1 MDLKSIIVLV
11 GLCIGSFTLIAV
23 VIVYLRQKS
32 VGNGGVLLAIM
43 GLILIGGLSIWQ
55 QISIELPGDIKIVI
69 SSLQEEYQEL
79 SEEVSTIND
88 ENKSVLKSI
97 AMLEVELQKITF
109 DKSKVLNA
117 TEQIQQKTNSI
128 NSTVSD
134 LKFKLDA
141 KKIELK
147 KLTDKYQ

>member
-32 VGNGGVLLAIM
+32 VGNCGVLLAIM

>member
-11 GLCIGSFTLIAV
+11 GLCVGSFTLIAV

-43 GLILIGGLSIWQ
+43 GVVLIGGLSIWQ

-69 SSLQEEYQEL
+69 STLKQEYQEL
-79 SEEVSTIND
+79 SEEMSTIND

-97 AMLEVELQKITF
+97 AMLEVELQKTTF

-117 TEQIQQKTNSI
+117 TEQIQLKTSSI